1 MRSAPGP
8 VTLGRNQPNPL
19 QGIATSSTSSPS
31 RRRTRNVAISPI
43 PFGESRR
50 DPPAGP
56 VGDDDR
62 WLGRTLLPP
71 PASDGNGPPNRSTR
85 PGAPRPARSAP
96 TGHARREPLPC
107 LGTDPRGR
115 WPTAPS
121 DSLDRPTPPVRS
133 AHSSD
138 EDGPAASRTPMQP
151 RLDWRVTRCRVATSS
166 ARRASSHVPPRR
178 QIAPGPRSDHTRSRR
193 IPSRGSRRR
202 LLRSS
207 AIARQPNVLPGPPRP
222 GWTSAEPRRAGSLLP
237 VSAVIPAR
245 GSLRLDSLLPCGV
258 TRASNRRS
266 SRTARRWSSGGTTRP
281 PPAARLRSRLDQDSA
296 LLRRE
301 TR

>member
-1 MRSAPGP
+1 MRSS
-8 VTLGRNQPNPL
+8 TRRCKLSRNQPNPL
-19 QGIATSSTSSPS
+19 RGITTRSTSGTG
-31 RRRTRNVAISPI
+31 RRRRSLARPH
-43 PFGESRR
+43 
-50 DPPAGP
+50 AA
-56 VGDDDR
+56 
-62 WLGRTLLPP
+62 PP
-71 PASDGNGPPNRSTR
+71 PSSDGNGAPDRSTR

-115 WPTAPS
+115 WPTTPS

-166 ARRASSHVPPRR
+166 ARHPSSHVPPHR
-178 QIAPGPRSDHTRSRR
+178 QIAPGPLSGHTGSRR
-193 IPSRGSRRR
+193 IPSRGTRCR

-207 AIARQPNVLPGPPRP
+207 AIARQPNVLPGPRRS
-222 GWTSAEPRRAGSLLP
+222 GWTSAGLRRAGSLLT
-237 VSAVIPAR
+237 VSAVIQAR
-245 GSLRLDSLLPCGV
+245 GSPRLDSLLPCGV

-266 SRTARRWSSGGTTRP
+266 FRTARRWSSSGTTRP

-296 LLRRE
+296 PSRRE